1 MPAAEAYK
9 RGSPGNGLYKLRQR
23 RETMKSKRLRKK
35 PVLNKKTVAN
45 LKDDEMKKLKG
56 GEIASTL
63 PLISCV
69 TTINSG
75 G

>member
-1 MPAAEAYK
+1 
-9 RGSPGNGLYKLRQR
+9 
-23 RETMKSKRLRKK
+23 MKSKRLRKK

-56 GEIASTL
+56 GGTASTL

-69 TTINSG
+69 TITTG
-75 G
+75 GG

>member
-1 MPAAEAYK
+1 
-9 RGSPGNGLYKLRQR
+9 
-23 RETMKSKRLRKK
+23 MKSKRLRKK

-56 GEIASTL
+56 GEITSTL
-63 PLISCV
+63 PLVSCV
-69 TTINSG
+69 TITTVG